1 MYLSQLMLKAKVQAE
16 ALKNVIDTT
25 SILVDEVKFRIT
37 PDGIYLTAVDPA
49 HVGMI
54 DLKLK
59 KEAFE
64 EYEASEL
71 ELGIDLDKIKGIL
84 SLAAPKDIV
93 SLSYE
98 EGEKRLTVQINNLT
112 RKISLLDTTG
122 MTDSK
127 IPSLELPGKIIVN
140 TNELSKGIKASEAI
154 SDHILISADTENF
167 ELVAEGD
174 TDIVNLK
181 LTKDA
186 LSLLECKETVKSL
199 FSLDYFSDMI
209 KVIKNENIVLYLGT
223 DYPIKMEFDIA
234 EGNGR
239 AIYLLAP
246 RIESE

>member
-1 MYLSQLMLKAKVQAE
+1 MLRAKVQAE
-16 ALKNVIDTT
+16 ALKSIIDTT
-25 SILVDEVKFRIT
+25 SILVDEVKFRISNE
-37 PDGIYLTAVDPA
+37 GIYLTAVDPA

-64 EYEASEL
+64 EFEADDT
-71 ELGIDLDKIKGIL
+71 ELGMDLEKIKSIMN
-84 SLAAPKDIV
+84 LASPKDIV
-93 SLSYE
+93 TLSYE
-98 EGEKRLTVQINNLT
+98 KDDNRLTVKINNLT

-127 IPSLELPGKIIVN
+127 IPSLDLPAKVVVNASELAR
-140 TNELSKGIKASEAI
+140 GIKASEAI
-154 SDHILISADTENF
+154 SDHILISADSENF

-181 LTKDA
+181 LPKD
-186 LSLLECKETVKSL
+186 SLTSLECKEKVKSL

-209 KVIKNENIVLYLGT
+209 KVVKSKDVQLSLGT
-223 DYPIKMEFDIA
+223 DYPIKIEFDIA
-234 EGNGR
+234 EGNGHTM
-239 AIYLLAP
+239 YLLAP